1 METQNYRIGID
12 VGTNSVG
19 LAAIAVDGDGKPV
32 TLLNKVV
39 VIHDSGLDPTQ
50 KSANPTQKGKK
61 GKNPKTT
68 TRLKSSGIARR
79 TRRLYRRRK
88 QRLRELDKFITEDL
102 GYPLADLESFKDPY
116 EPWRVR
122 ADLSSFKLPEDEL
135 PEAMSIALR
144 HMARHRGW
152 RSPYQKVSALH
163 LPEEQSDEF
172 KALKERIKEET
183 GAIFPPDVTP
193 AEALVDLMG
202 GTRKRKIRGEDG
214 ILSGKLRQSDN
225 ANELRKIADVQG
237 IDEET
242 LNKIID
248 YVFASKS
255 PKGKASENAGK
266 DELPG
271 QTGKPRAQ
279 KADIAFQEF
288 RIVSTISNLRIK
300 QQDQP
305 ERPLNPEEKQAIIN
319 LLMESIPEDYVT
331 WSNVADKLGI
341 TRNSLQ
347 GTAKPDL
354 DGEPLTRPPV
364 NSTLA
369 AIMRTKNR
377 SLIDFWKD
385 STPDVQSAL
394 VKALSNAEILDD
406 AESGSEQVF
415 EFLSGLSDSEA
426 EKLDGIRLPVG
437 RASYSVDSLKR
448 LTKRMLED
456 NCDLFEARKR
466 EFNVPDDWKP
476 SAEPIYAPVGNP
488 AVDRVLKIVNRWIM
502 AAERRWGA
510 PSQVNV
516 EHIRSGFSSA
526 KMKEDYKHE
535 QKRRQKQ
542 NEAVEAEIRR
552 IKGDTS
558 RPLRSDY
565 TRYYAVKRQNCQCAY
580 CGKTITFNNCEMD
593 HIVPRKGVGSTN
605 SRVNLAAVCRACN
618 QSKSNIPFAVWA
630 TQTSKPDVSVE
641 SACERVE
648 HWIPS
653 QNESPKEFRMF
664 KKQVI
669 SRLTKTTE
677 DPEIDARSLE
687 SVAWMAREL
696 HHRIEYYFRNA
707 DTKVNVYRGMITAQA
722 RKASQ
727 LEGKIKM
734 IGGTGKTRFDRR
746 HHVIDA
752 ATIAMITPHISTILA
767 ERINLREAQRI
778 TRQEETWK
786 RYTGR
791 NEGDRKAFATWA
803 EHMKKLTE
811 LLNKALNSDSI
822 PVIYPLR
829 LRLPYGNAHDEKPK
843 KFTSQTS
850 KKLAE
855 TWTTDDIDRAS
866 TPQLWV
872 ALTRCPDFD
881 PQKGLPANPARTIRA
896 QGIRYAPQDTIQ
908 LFPSK
913 KAAIA
918 VRNGYAGI
926 GNTIHHAR
934 IYRLAG
940 KNPTYCMLRVFSVD
954 LQKHRDEDL
963 FSVELPSHSIS
974 VRTCEDK
981 LRKALQNGTAE
992 YLGWITKK
1000 DELIVDTSDK
1010 DFHKNQIGDL
1020 LKEYPISSFRVVGYE
1035 SATILLLKPLLLAE
1049 EGIPKDAGDSVKKII
1064 AEKGWRATIN
1074 ILLSKGKPRIIRRNS
1089 LGEER
1094 LVSHS
1099 GLPVS
1104 WEI

>member
-32 TLLNKVV
+32 KLLNTVV
-39 VIHDSGLDPTQ
+39 VIHDSGIDPEQ
-50 KSANPTQKGKK
+50 KEHAI
-61 GKNPKTT
+61 
-68 TRLKSSGIARR
+68 TRLASSGTARR
-79 TRRLYRRRK
+79 IRRLYRRRK
-88 QRLRELDKFITEDL
+88 QRLRELDRFISEDL
-102 GYPLADLESFKDPY
+102 GYPLADLENFKDPY
-116 EPWRVR
+116 EPWKVR
-122 ADLSSFKLPEDEL
+122 ADLSSFKLTEDEL

-152 RSPYQKVSALH
+152 RKPYQKVNALH
-163 LPEEQSDEF
+163 LPEEPSDEF
-172 KALKERIKEET
+172 KALKKRIGEET

-202 GTRKRKIRGEDG
+202 GTRKRKIRGEEG
-214 ILSGKLRQSDN
+214 ILSGKLCQSDN

-279 KADIAFQEF
+279 MADIAFQEF

-300 QQDQP
+300 QQGQP
-305 ERPLNPEEKQAIIN
+305 DRPLNPEEKQAIID

-331 WSNVADKLGI
+331 WSDVADKLGI

-347 GTAKPDL
+347 GTAKPGP

-377 SLIDFWKD
+377 PLIDFWKN
-385 STPDVQSAL
+385 TAPDVQSAL

-415 EFLSGLSDSEA
+415 EFLSGLSDSEM

-437 RASYSVDSLKR
+437 RASYSVDSLQR

-456 NCDLFEARKR
+456 DCDLFEARKR

-476 SAEPIYAPVGNP
+476 SAEPIYTPVGNP

-516 EHIRSGFSSA
+516 EHIRYGFSSA
-526 KMKEDYKHE
+526 KMKEEYMRE
-535 QKRRQKQ
+535 QKRREKQ
-542 NEAVEAEIRR
+542 NDAIDAEIRR

-558 RPLRSDY
+558 RPSRYDR
-565 TRYYAVKRQNCQCAY
+565 TKYYAVKRQNCQCAY
-580 CGKTITFNNCEMD
+580 CGETITFNNCDMD

-605 SRVNLAAVCRACN
+605 SRVNLAAICRACN

-630 TQTSKPDVSVE
+630 AQAPNPNVSVE
-641 SACERVE
+641 SVCERVNY
-648 HWIPS
+648 WIPS
-653 QNESPKEFRMF
+653 QNESSKEFRMF

-669 SRLTKTTE
+669 YRLTKTSE

-696 HHRIEYYFRNA
+696 HHRIEYYFRDA
-707 DTKVNVYRGMITAQA
+707 DTKVNVYRGMITAHA
-722 RKASQ
+722 RKASH
-727 LEGKIKM
+727 LEDKIRM
-734 IGGTGKTRFDRR
+734 IGGKGKTRFDRR

-752 ATIAMITPHISTILA
+752 TTIAMMTPHISTILA
-767 ERINLREAQRI
+767 ERINLRDTQGF

-791 NEGDRKAFATWA
+791 NEGDREAFATWSS
-803 EHMKKLTE
+803 HMEELTN
-811 LLNKALNSDSI
+811 LLNEALDSDSI
-822 PVIYPLR
+822 PVMYPLR
-829 LRLPYGNAHDEKPK
+829 LRLPNGKAHDDKIQ
-843 KFTSQTS
+843 KFKSATS
-850 KKLAE
+850 KKLGEA
-855 TWTTDDIDRAS
+855 WTTDDIDRAS

-872 ALTRCPDFD
+872 ALTRCPDYD

-913 KAAIA
+913 IAALA
-918 VRNGYAGI
+918 VRNGYAEI

-934 IYRLAG
+934 IYRIAG
-940 KNPTYCMLRVFSVD
+940 KKPTYCMLRVFAVD
-954 LQKHRDEDL
+954 LRKHLDEDL
-963 FSVELPSHSIS
+963 FSVKLPSHSIS
-974 VRTCEDK
+974 VRTCEAK

-992 YLGWITKK
+992 YLGWITKG
-1000 DELIVDTSDK
+1000 DELVIDTSDK
-1010 DFHKNQIGDL
+1010 DFHKGQIGDL
-1020 LKEYPISSFRVVGYE
+1020 LEEYPIRSFRIAGFMNP
-1035 SATILLLKPLLLAE
+1035 TTLRLRPLLLAE
-1049 EGIPKDAGDSVKKII
+1049 EGLPKDAGDSVKKII
-1064 AEKGWRATIN
+1064 AKTGWLPSVN
-1074 ILLSKGKPRIIRRNS
+1074 VVLSKGKPRIIRRNS

-1104 WEI
+1104 WQI